1 MLILLRQDNMTDLFI
16 YMFICSFTPGPGNIL
31 ALRTVCVYG
40 FKNSF
45 RLILGICIGYTI
57 VQAICTIALYE
68 LNSYFENFIN
78 IIKYIGFAYML
89 FLSLNIL
96 YCSSVDSGS
105 GKKPSLL
112 IGLVLQLVNIKIYF
126 YIITLISVYFLP
138 SSDGVSDLI
147 YWGCVAVFVGSVAC
161 LCWSL
166 SGIRMRNLYN
176 NHCRFINLILALM
189 LFYCAVSM
197 LLG

>member
-1 MLILLRQDNMTDLFI
+1 
-16 YMFICSFTPGPGNIL
+16 
-31 ALRTVCVYG
+31 
-40 FKNSF
+40 
-45 RLILGICIGYTI
+45 
-57 VQAICTIALYE
+57 
-68 LNSYFENFIN
+68 
-78 IIKYIGFAYML
+78 ML

-138 SSDGVSDLI
+138 GSDGVSDLI

-166 SGIRMRNLYN
+166 FGVSMRNVYN